1 MDIKNII
8 IFIVVFLLI
17 MWLQHNDDLKT
28 GKDRTKLYD
37 KIKIPLVAS
46 LLVVLIKD
54 IDYEECFNVF
64 QSVTI
69 IRQPDITT
77 LSEVPNNNVLND
89 IFIGPPDF

>member
-28 GKDRTKLYD
+28 GKERIELYD
-37 KIKIPLVAS
+37 KVKIPLVAA

-54 IDYEECFNVF
+54 IDYEECLNVF
-64 QSVTI
+64 VI
-69 IRQPDITT
+69 QPPEIPVE
-77 LSEVPNNNVLND
+77 LSSNPDVLND